1 MNNPFFILFTGPMF
15 GAKTTRLVAE
25 IDRSLYRGRKVISFK
40 SKKDNRY
47 TADKIST
54 HTGATF
60 PAYCIDDANS
70 IYDYLDEYDYNANTV
85 IAVDEAFMINNIDKV
100 LIDLYRHGINIVT
113 STIQLDANEI
123 PFENI
128 KNIMPWATK
137 IEICPAVC
145 TQCDQDA
152 YFTEALFDI
161 NSASVEERVGSK
173 DMYEPRCARH
183 YTTFKESNIN

>member
-1 MNNPFFILFTGPMF
+1 MINPFFILFTGPMF
-15 GAKTTRLVAE
+15 GSKTTRLVAE
-25 IDRSLYRGRKVISFK
+25 IDRSIYRGRKVIAFK
-40 SKKDNRY
+40 AKKDNRY

-54 HTGATF
+54 HTGGTF
-60 PAYCIDDANS
+60 PAHCIDDAFD

-85 IAVDEAFMINNIDKV
+85 IAVDEAFMINNIDDV
-100 LIDLYRHGINIVT
+100 LISLYRQGINIVT
-113 STIQLDANEI
+113 SSIQLDANEV

-145 TQCDQDA
+145 TKCDQDA

-161 NSASVEERVGSK
+161 NNASAEERVGSK
-173 DMYEPRCARH
+173 DMYEPRCAKH
-183 YTTFKESNIN
+183 YTTFKG